1 VRPKRKN
8 ILWLLALALC
18 LAACDSAAPVSQP
31 PTPTPSPLPTTA
43 ARNERPTQM
52 EGKDSTDTRPFHLDG
67 GTYEAEWEVSLIMD
81 FCQIEAYLY
90 QSEGSAS
97 TSPKL
102 IVNESFR
109 PGSRLY
115 GSTLLND
122 VGSGPHYVRVQV
134 LGPPCNWQITFTP
147 K

>member
-1 VRPKRKN
+1 
-8 ILWLLALALC
+8 
-18 LAACDSAAPVSQP
+18 
-31 PTPTPSPLPTTA
+31 
-43 ARNERPTQM
+43 M

-81 FCQIEAYLY
+81 FCQIEAYL
-90 QSEGSAS
+90 
-97 TSPKL
+97 
-102 IVNESFR
+102 R